1 MEKYLEK
8 VEVRGKALSK
18 LGLEVIFDILLT
30 FSCRKNMVY
39 AISYF
44 VVMNIF
50 VKLGGQN
57 IFHPSMLN

>member
-8 VEVRGKALSK
+8 VEIRGKALSK

-39 AISYF
+39 AINF
-44 VVMNIF
+44 VVMN
-50 VKLGGQN
+50 VYL
-57 IFHPSMLN
+57 SS

>member
-1 MEKYLEK
+1 MEKYFEK
-8 VEVRGKALSK
+8 VEIRGKALSK

-44 VVMNIF
+44 VVMN
-50 VKLGGQN
+50 VYL
-57 IFHPSMLN
+57 SS